1 MWIILSKPEHKDL
14 LQNIAKINSDLATLT
29 GQSKSANIPR
39 QKTAPAKHYQR
50 IRNHAIN
57 LFGVLKERLQAAS
70 ACACTL
76 PHNATLRLEVRNA
89 TSPQRGRSQDMGLR
103 FHVVLS
109 FENDTAETCN
119 WREMGLEPLDSDKE
133 RVRLS
138 SSHDSDDQ
146 EGYIDMALHSTTTV
160 EKIDSNEI
168 YPGPVTNK
176 RGIVFRGHS
185 DPGIT
190 G

>member
-14 LQNIAKINSDLATLT
+14 LRNITKINSDLATLT

-39 QKTAPAKHYQR
+39 QTTAPAKHYQR

-89 TSPQRGRSQDMGLR
+89 TTPQKGRSQDMGLR

-133 RVRLS
+133 KVRLS
-138 SSHDSDDQ
+138 SSLNSDDK
-146 EGYIDMALHSTTTV
+146 GGHTDMALHSTTAV
-160 EKIDSNEI
+160 EGTDSSGI
-168 YPGPVTNK
+168 YPTTTINK
-176 RGIVFRGHS
+176 RRIVVRGHS
-185 DPGIT
+185 DPSIT